1 MVRAFKNKRRWPCN
15 SNLSPQSLPQ
25 QGGGLCLDLTLR
37 IKARAKAK
45 VPRALRALRAPKER
59 LGGWWRL
66 GAAESGMSAR
76 SDFVTP
82 IIAQ

>member
-1 MVRAFKNKRRWPCN
+1 
-15 SNLSPQSLPQ
+15 
-25 QGGGLCLDLTLR
+25 LTLR

-45 VPRALRALRAPKER
+45 VPRALRALRALRAPKER

-82 IIAQ
+82 IFAQ